1 MVLIDGQE
9 AKHITFEKKILC
21 IFASHLI
28 TMNISFTKEEGYYAY
43 S

>member
-9 AKHITFEKKILC
+9 AKHITFGKIFLC
-21 IFASHLI
+21 VFASHLI
-28 TMNISFTKEEGYYAY
+28 TMNISLTKNEGYYAY